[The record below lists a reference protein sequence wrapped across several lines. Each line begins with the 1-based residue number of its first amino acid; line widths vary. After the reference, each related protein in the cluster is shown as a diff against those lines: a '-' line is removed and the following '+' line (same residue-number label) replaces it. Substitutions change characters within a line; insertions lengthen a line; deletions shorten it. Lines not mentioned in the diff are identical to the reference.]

1 MKIVVLINLH
11 LNFFEIKDTT
21 VMKAIRVYKSGDT
34 EVMKLEASASRQ
46 PYADEVVIR
55 NHVKGVNFT
64 DVYTRNGA
72 FPHLERPFTPGKEAD
87 GEVITVGEKVT
98 DFKVGDRVVFV
109 ETLCSYAEQSI
120 MPEHFLIHLPD
131 QISFETAAASMLKG
145 LTAQYLLRC
154 TFRVE
159 AGHTILI
166 HAAAG
171 GVGTILTQWAKYL
184 GTTVIGTVSSDE
196 KVAIAYQNGC
206 DHVINYS
213 KEDFAQ
219 RVNEITQGKCCHV
232 VYDSIGKDTFEKS
245 LNCLRPFGYFVS
257 FGFSSG
263 KIPPF
268 DIMTLLE
275 KGSLFAI
282 WPGLTLYLDKREDV
296 ISMRNEFFEV
306 IANGGVKIAPAQKL
320 PLFEVVEAHK
330 RLEARQTIGA
340 TVLIP

>member
-1 MKIVVLINLH
+1 MLINLH
-11 LNFFEIKDTT
+11 LSFFEIKGTT
-21 VMKAIRVYKSGDT
+21 AMRAIRVYTPGEP
-34 EVMKLEASASRQ
+34 EVMKLEESAIRQ
-46 PYADEVVIR
+46 PYADEVVVR
-55 NHVKGVNFT
+55 NHAIGVNFT

-72 FPHLERPFTPGKEAD
+72 FSPLKRPFTPGKEAA
-87 GEVITVGEKVT
+87 GEVIAVGEKVT

-109 ETLCSYAEQSI
+109 ETLGAYAEQSI
-120 MPEHFLIHLPD
+120 VPEHFLIHLPD

-145 LTAQYLLRC
+145 LTAQYLLRR

-184 GTTVIGTVSSDE
+184 GATVIGTVSSDE
-196 KVAIAYQNGC
+196 KAAIAYQNGC
-206 DHVINYS
+206 DYVINYS

-219 RVNEITQGKCCHV
+219 RVNEITQGERCHV

-245 LNCLRPFGYFVS
+245 LDCLRPFGYFVS

-275 KGSLFAI
+275 KGSLFAT

-296 ISMRNEFFEV
+296 ISMSNEFFEV
-306 IANGGVKIAPAQKL
+306 IANGGVKIASPQKL
-320 PLFEVVEAHK
+320 SLSKVVEAHK